1 VQSDGLIDGAQLV
14 EAIRPQRTNAQTQ
27 IDFREG
33 WNCCIHEVTL
43 YLHGLIDG
51 ATAAMIR
58 QVLQLQAPSN
68 GNSSPLNSPPVG
80 LHTPVQLQGFQGSA
94 CPYKIRPLMR
104 KAALFY
110 NPHSGRRKK
119 HRLKD
124 VEAAASILRAAG
136 IEVEVAPTRAAS
148 DAAAQVRMSIR
159 EGFDAIVACGGDG
172 TVHDVL
178 QGLAGKDAVLGII
191 PLGTANA
198 LAHDLRLPISAEG
211 AARALLTATPKRI
224 GVGKI
229 EYRNFNNIPSSRFF
243 TVAAG
248 VGVDAHLFYKLNRL
262 IKDRMGMLAYYTKA
276 THLWLTHRMRYFE
289 AEFSENGGGRQ
300 REARLSEML
309 AVRIN
314 HFGGVLRELAPGASL
329 ARNDMRLVL
338 CRTGNRALY
347 LAYVFRGMLGLSNG
361 VPGIELVHADEII
374 CRHAEGEK
382 NEDIYVEADGE
393 LLGRLPITLSMVPD
407 ALTVLVPQNHPMY

>member
-1 VQSDGLIDGAQLV
+1 
-14 EAIRPQRTNAQTQ
+14 
-27 IDFREG
+27 
-33 WNCCIHEVTL
+33 
-43 YLHGLIDG
+43 
-51 ATAAMIR
+51 
-58 QVLQLQAPSN
+58 
-68 GNSSPLNSPPVG
+68 
-80 LHTPVQLQGFQGSA
+80 
-94 CPYKIRPLMR
+94 MR

-119 HRLKD
+119 HRVKD
-124 VEAAASILRAAG
+124 VESAAAVLRAAG
-136 IEVEVAPTRAAS
+136 VEVEVAPTRAAS
-148 DAAAQVRMSIR
+148 DAAAQVRMAIR

-198 LAHDLRLPISAEG
+198 MAHDLRLPISAEA
-211 AARALLTATPKRI
+211 AARALLTASPKRI
-224 GVGKI
+224 AVGKI
-229 EYRNFNNIPSSRFF
+229 EYRDFNNIPSSRYF

-289 AEFSENGGGRQ
+289 AEFSKNGGGSE
-300 REARLSEML
+300 REARLSELL

-314 HFGGVLRELAPGASL
+314 YFGGVLRELAPGASL

-361 VPGIELVHADEII
+361 VPGIELVHADQVTV
-374 CRHAEGEK
+374 RSVAGEK
-382 NEDIYVEADGE
+382 PEDIFAEADGE
-393 LLGRLPITLSMVPD
+393 LLGRLPITLSMVPE
-407 ALTVLVPQNHPMY
+407 ALTVLVPKDHPMY

>member
-1 VQSDGLIDGAQLV
+1 
-14 EAIRPQRTNAQTQ
+14 
-27 IDFREG
+27 
-33 WNCCIHEVTL
+33 
-43 YLHGLIDG
+43 
-51 ATAAMIR
+51 
-58 QVLQLQAPSN
+58 
-68 GNSSPLNSPPVG
+68 
-80 LHTPVQLQGFQGSA
+80 
-94 CPYKIRPLMR
+94 MR

-119 HRLKD
+119 HRVKD
-124 VEAAASILRAAG
+124 VESAAAVLRAAG

-148 DAAAQVRMSIR
+148 DAAAQVRMAVR

-198 LAHDLRLPISAEG
+198 LAHDLRLPISADA
-211 AARALLTATPKRI
+211 AARALLTAVPKRI
-224 GVGKI
+224 ALGKI
-229 EYRNFNNIPSSRFF
+229 EFRDFNNIPSSRYF

-289 AEFSENGGGRQ
+289 AEFSKNGGGSQ

-361 VPGIELVHADEII
+361 VPGIELVHADQVT
-374 CRHAEGEK
+374 CRHAPGEK
-382 NEDIYVEADGE
+382 DEDIYVEADGE
-393 LLGRLPITLSMVPD
+393 LLGRLPITLSMAPD
-407 ALTVLVPQNHPMY
+407 ALTVLVPKDHPMY

>member
-1 VQSDGLIDGAQLV
+1 
-14 EAIRPQRTNAQTQ
+14 
-27 IDFREG
+27 
-33 WNCCIHEVTL
+33 
-43 YLHGLIDG
+43 
-51 ATAAMIR
+51 
-58 QVLQLQAPSN
+58 
-68 GNSSPLNSPPVG
+68 
-80 LHTPVQLQGFQGSA
+80 
-94 CPYKIRPLMR
+94 MR

-119 HRLKD
+119 HRVKD
-124 VEAAASILRAAG
+124 VESAAAILRAAG

-148 DAAAQVRMSIR
+148 DAAAQVRMAIR
-159 EGFDAIVACGGDG
+159 EGFDTIVACGGDG

-178 QGLAGKDAVLGII
+178 QGLARKDAVLGII

-211 AARALLTATPKRI
+211 AARALLTAVPKRI
-224 GVGKI
+224 ALGKI
-229 EYRNFNNIPSSRFF
+229 EFRDLNNIPSSRYF

-262 IKDRMGMLAYYTKA
+262 IKDRMGMFAYYTKA

-289 AEFSENGGGRQ
+289 AEFSKKGGGKQ
-300 REARLSEML
+300 TEVRLSEML

-338 CRTGNRALY
+338 CRTGNRTLY
-347 LAYVFRGMLGLSNG
+347 LAYVFRGILGLSNG

-374 CRHAEGEK
+374 CRHASGEK

-393 LLGRLPITLSMVPD
+393 LLGRLPITISMVHE
-407 ALTVLVPQNHPMY
+407 ALTVLVPKNHPMY